1 MLDMGFY
8 EDIIQIYKPLP
19 KTCQIIM
26 FSATM
31 PQKIKQLAE
40 KIMKNPVDIK
50 LAISK
55 PPESIIQTAYIC
67 YENQKMRILENHLK
81 KNNHK
86 RIIIFSSSKLKVKE
100 LVVSLKRMKINS
112 AAMHSDLEQKEREQ
126 VMKDF
131 KNGNTDILVATDVVA
146 RGIDINNIK
155 VVINYDIPKDPED
168 YVHRIGRTARGN
180 NDSGLA
186 ITFVSEKEQSAFKTI
201 EDFLGKSIYKIPIEP
216 SFGDAVED
224 SPSTHRIKS
233 YKRQPDRNRK
243 KIRS

>member
-1 MLDMGFY
+1 
-8 EDIIQIYKPLP
+8 
-19 KTCQIIM
+19 M

-67 YENQKMRILENHLK
+67 SENQKMKILENHLK
-81 KNNHK
+81 KNTHK
-86 RIIIFSSSKLKVKE
+86 RVIIFSSSKLKVKE
-100 LVVSLKRMKINS
+100 LVMSLKRMKINV

-131 KNGNTDILVATDVVA
+131 KNGNIDILVATDVVA

-168 YVHRIGRTARGN
+168 YVHRIGRTARGS

-201 EDFLGKSIYKIPIEP
+201 EDFLGKNIYKIPIEP
-216 SFGDAVED
+216 SFGDAIEYN
-224 SPSTHRIKS
+224 PSKYKIKS
-233 YKRQPDRNRK
+233 YKRQPNKNRK
-243 KIRS
+243 KRRL